1 MGLSPWLT
9 VPPRLIWWRPL
20 TVEEEFL
27 LSYRKKKRNTMTRL
41 QQELDKCREALGA
54 NHNKELSKVCGVAV
68 SRVPAIDAL
77 TPIITALVEEIN
89 EKQLTIDIMTSDS
102 AAAGK
107 EIDRLQFD
115 HDKPP
120 GERSWCRGCTLPGDC
135 HRLTEENTRLRAERK
150 TDED

>member
-1 MGLSPWLT
+1 

-20 TVEEEFL
+20 TVEEEFR

-41 QQELDKCREALGA
+41 QQELEKCREALGA

-77 TPIITALVEEIN
+77 TPIITALVEEI
-89 EKQLTIDIMTSDS
+89 E
-102 AAAGK
+102 
-107 EIDRLQFD
+107 RLQFD

-135 HRLTEENTRLRAERK
+135 HRLTEENTRLRGEISTLERGHK
-150 TDED
+150 CL